1 MRAKKKAPESSGDAG
16 APEWM
21 VTFSDCMTLLLTFF
35 VLLLSFSSFDDAIF
49 RNFKVI
55 FAEGLVSIEKT
66 TGGKD
71 AVISMDLVLKI
82 EDLDQGSEKPTLEK
96 GEQNNLK
103 EEQNL
108 NYRKYKVFLKPS
120 SDIFWGNGKIISTE
134 GENVLSDMA
143 ALLQE
148 MPNRIAVSENGSRG
162 DQGLGLQRA
171 WAVIDYLT
179 TKHKLDKKRF
189 SISAASLTNP
199 RNVNDGQHPGD
210 QVAERTLE
218 VVLLERRIYN

>member
-35 VLLLSFSSFDDAIF
+35 VLLLSFSSFDDKVF

-55 FAEGLVSIEKT
+55 FAKELVSIEKT
-66 TGGKD
+66 TDGKD
-71 AVISMDLVLKI
+71 AIVSMDMILQV
-82 EDLDQGSEKPTLEK
+82 EDLDRGSEKPTLEK
-96 GEQNNLK
+96 GEQNNPK
-103 EEQNL
+103 EERGL
-108 NYRKYKVFLKPS
+108 DYRKYKVFLRSS

-134 GENVLSDMA
+134 GEKVLSDMA
-143 ALLQE
+143 ALLRE
-148 MPNRIAVSENGSRG
+148 MPNRIAVSENGDQG
-162 DQGLGLQRA
+162 DQDLGLRRA

-179 TKHKLDKKRF
+179 TRHKLDKKRF

-199 RNVNDGQHPGD
+199 RNVNDNQQPGGQG
-210 QVAERTLE
+210 AERTLE
-218 VVLLERRIYN
+218 VVLLERRIYK

>member
-1 MRAKKKAPESSGDAG
+1 MRAKKKAPEPSGDAG

-35 VLLLSFSSFDDAIF
+35 VLLLSFSTFDDTVY

-55 FAEGLVSIEKT
+55 YAEGLVSIEKT

-71 AVISMDLVLKI
+71 AVVSMDMVLEI
-82 EDLDQGSEKPTLEK
+82 EDYDQGSEKPTLEK
-96 GEQNNLK
+96 GKQNNLK

-108 NYRKYKVFLKPS
+108 NYHEYKVFLRSS
-120 SDIFWGNGKIISTE
+120 SDIFWGNGRIISTE
-134 GENVLSDMA
+134 GEKVLSDMA
-143 ALLQE
+143 ALLRE
-148 MPNRIAVSENGSRG
+148 MPNRIAVSENSNQS
-162 DQGLGLQRA
+162 DQDLGLHRA

-179 TKHKLDKKRF
+179 TEHKLDKKRF
-189 SISAASLTNP
+189 SISAANLTD
-199 RNVNDGQHPGD
+199 RQHGE
-210 QVAERTLE
+210 QGAERTLE